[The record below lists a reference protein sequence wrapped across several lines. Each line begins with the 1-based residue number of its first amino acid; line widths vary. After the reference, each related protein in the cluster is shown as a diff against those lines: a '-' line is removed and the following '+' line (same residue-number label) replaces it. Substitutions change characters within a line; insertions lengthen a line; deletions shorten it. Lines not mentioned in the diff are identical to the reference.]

1 MVREVGFEPTNPYGT
16 GASGLRVQDPYSRRV
31 SLTWLGNTSRPMN
44 KADSRKHQARSRKNT
59 RSRHG
64 PNWLS
69 PIRQSIKSGQCLIE
83 PRPGT
88 PPNPKPC
95 LSQANR
101 KHVPMATRRRKTRRL
116 RGSRCHGWGR
126 SGQHRDSG
134 MQGGHGNAG
143 WKRHRWSSVIRYG
156 WEIGKTGFTPVN
168 PKYQRAINIDQLSQN
183 LQTLSEQGKTKSAGN
198 RIEID
203 LGQIGY
209 TKLLGRGN
217 VTQPLRITVAQC
229 TEKAASKISQA
240 GGEVVLP
247 KPAEASKEG

>member
-1 MVREVGFEPTNPYGT
+1 
-16 GASGLRVQDPYSRRV
+16 
-31 SLTWLGNTSRPMN
+31 
-44 KADSRKHQARSRKNT
+44 
-59 RSRHG
+59 
-64 PNWLS
+64 
-69 PIRQSIKSGQCLIE
+69 
-83 PRPGT
+83 
-88 PPNPKPC
+88 
-95 LSQANR
+95 
-101 KHVPMATRRRKTRRL
+101 MATRRRKTRRL

-156 WEIGKTGFTPVN
+156 WEIGKTGFTPIN
-168 PKYQRAINIDQLSQN
+168 PKHQRTINIDQLSQN
-183 LQTLSEQGKTKSAGN
+183 LQTLSEQGKTKPAGN
-198 RIEID
+198 RIEVD

-209 TKLLGRGN
+209 TKLLGNGK
-217 VTQPLRITVAQC
+217 VTQPLRIVVAQC